1 MIKQIQILSLLFAL
15 LFVGCNKD
23 DDTGPTTDNQA
34 KITSL
39 DCGGTTINGV
49 LSSNT
54 AEIIQNSTIANK
66 EILINYSG
74 GNGGTYSTINISST
88 GVTGLTATATSGNI
102 LNGNGTLK
110 LNLNGTPTSY
120 GDANFNI
127 SFGGINCS
135 FVIKVQQQTI
145 ASTMTQKYFSSSSN
159 GNLGYWLYTPQ
170 NPTANMPLII
180 YLHGGS
186 FRGTDLSL
194 LVGGSLPKF
203 LYDSSVTNVPAY
215 ILMPQCPTGKVW
227 EQIGGSIIEMI
238 DNIVASKSIN
248 TYKISLTGHSLGGTG
263 TWKLGA
269 TYSSKFSCIAP
280 LSGSVVVST
289 ASQYTGLP
297 VYAFVGSDDTIVD
310 PTSSITIVTS
320 INSLGGNAQIK
331 NYNGA
336 THFDVP
342 DLTYKDNSVNI
353 LNWMISKTK

>member
-1 MIKQIQILSLLFAL
+1 MIKQFQILSILFAF

-23 DDTGPTTDNQA
+23 DDTEPTTDNQA

-39 DCGGTTINGV
+39 DCVGATINGV

-54 AEIIQNSTIANK
+54 NEIIQNSTVSNL
-66 EILINYSG
+66 ELLINYSG
-74 GNGGTYSTINISST
+74 GNGGTYSAINISSVGNT
-88 GVTGLTATATSGNI
+88 GITATASSGNI
-102 LNGNGTLK
+102 SNGNGTLK
-110 LNLNGTPTSY
+110 LYLNGTPTSY

-135 FVIKVQQQTI
+135 FVVKVQQQTI
-145 ASTMTQKYFSSSSN
+145 AATMTQNSFASSSN

-186 FRGTDLSL
+186 FRGTDLNL
-194 LVGGSLPKF
+194 LIGGSLPKF
-203 LYDSSVTNVPAY
+203 LYDSSVTNIPAY

-227 EQIGGSIIEMI
+227 EQIGSSVIEMI
-238 DNIVASKSIN
+238 DNVVASKSIN
-248 TYKISLTGHSLGGTG
+248 TNKISLTGHSLGGTG

-269 TYSSKFSCIAP
+269 TYAIKFSCIAP
-280 LSGSVVVST
+280 LSGSVVAST
-289 ASQYTGLP
+289 ASQYTSLP

-310 PTSSITIVTS
+310 PSTSIDIVTA

-331 NYNGA
+331 NYSGA

-342 DLTYKDNSVNI
+342 DLTYKDNSVNL